1 MDGAERS
8 PCAAQ
13 YRGAVTDARTELLK
27 VLGGYMATQ
36 ALAAAVELGLPD
48 LVGDEPVPLA
58 ALAGPAG
65 IPAVQLARLLRALR
79 TVGVFDLTRDGV
91 VHTEQSRLLRSDAE
105 ASVAP
110 HVRMHVSQ
118 AYAVWPG
125 LRESLADGASA
136 FERQRGTHLFDW
148 LAANPDDAAVF
159 NAAMASG
166 SGLRGNALLEHD
178 WSAATHVVDVGGGT
192 GANIVA
198 VLRANPHLTGTVLDL
213 PHLREEAQA
222 LIAAA
227 GLTDRCEFAAGS
239 FLESVPSADSYVLAA
254 ILHDWPDEDATRIL
268 RTLGRSAP
276 PGATLL
282 VADAVLDD
290 GRDWSW
296 PVWLD
301 LHMLVMLG
309 GRERTAQQWH
319 ELLEPARWRVTGLRS
334 GLIECTTA

>member
-1 MDGAERS
+1 
-8 PCAAQ
+8 
-13 YRGAVTDARTELLK
+13 
-27 VLGGYMATQ
+27 
-36 ALAAAVELGLPD
+36 
-48 LVGDEPVPLA
+48 
-58 ALAGPAG
+58 
-65 IPAVQLARLLRALR
+65 
-79 TVGVFDLTRDGV
+79 
-91 VHTEQSRLLRSDAE
+91 
-105 ASVAP
+105 
-110 HVRMHVSQ
+110 MHVSQ

-148 LAANPDDAAVF
+148 LAATPDAAAVF

-178 WSAATHVVDVGGGT
+178 WSGAAHVVDVGGGT

-198 VLRANPHLTGTVLDL
+198 VLQANPHLTGTVLDL
-213 PHLREEAQA
+213 PHVQEEAQA

-227 GLTDRCEFAAGS
+227 GLTDRCGFAAGS
-239 FLESVPSADSYVLAA
+239 FLDSVPAADSYVLAA

-268 RTLGRSAP
+268 RTVRRSAP

-309 GRERTAQQWH
+309 GRERTAPQWH
-319 ELLEPARWRVTGLRS
+319 ELLEPAGWRVTGLRS
-334 GLIECTTA
+334 GLVECTAA